1 MNLTDENIELYLFR
15 YKEGLLGADEAA
27 EVERVLDSR
36 PDWKEMADL
45 YDPDLKLPAGAT
57 MPYADWKSLRDGGPK
72 ATPRVTLPTAKSR
85 HNIRPLWL
93 SLAAAACLLFFVVTI
108 VRFADNATNATRGP
122 LTAQVDTEADTTPTD
137 TTSDTIAAAARNA
150 VAISTVRTVR
160 NSQPTLLAETEP
172 VENAAEPELEPES
185 HKQMQIATPTDT
197 NRTKYDLDEPTLR
210 EINDPMDQEILYANV
225 ITWSGDN
232 AEAPT
237 TISRRQQLRNI
248 ARRATS
254 IIATT
259 TATRGERRE
268 AAEEAIEERLQSNE
282 LLNNIIASLE

>member
-1 MNLTDENIELYLFR
+1 MKLTDENIELYLFR

-27 EVERVLDSR
+27 EVERAIANR

-45 YDPDLKLPAGAT
+45 YDPDLTLPAGAT
-57 MPYADWKSLRDGGPK
+57 MPYADWQSLCDGGPK
-72 ATPRVTLPTAKSR
+72 ATPRVSLSTEKSR

-93 SLAAAACLLFFVVTI
+93 SLAAAACLMLFVVTI
-108 VRFADNATNATRGP
+108 VRFTGSTTGTTGGIM
-122 LTAQVDTEADTTPTD
+122 TAQSENNADDILPATATD
-137 TTSDTIAAAARNA
+137 TITATLQNA
-150 VAISTVRTVR
+150 STGNTVRIAH
-160 NSQPTLLAETEP
+160 NSQPTLLAESEP
-172 VENAAEPELEPES
+172 VESAVEPQADSP
-185 HKQMQIATPTDT
+185 KQMPIATPTDT
-197 NRTKYDLDEPTLR
+197 TRTKYDLDEPTLR
-210 EINDPMDQEILYANV
+210 EVNDPMDQEVLYANI
-225 ITWSGDN
+225 ITWSRDN

-248 ARRATS
+248 ARHATS

-259 TATRGERRE
+259 TATRGERRK